1 MTGCLPEGL
10 SAPER
15 EAVSRYFEGDA
26 QLFIA
31 FRASCLTQF
40 RQDFS
45 AAEHALATADRAA
58 LRRIVHSLK
67 SVCLTLGQADLS
79 AQARRL
85 EAEVPMA
92 AWADVEAGW
101 RRLQQG
107 MRAAWA
113 IPD

>member
-10 SAPER
+10 SASEQ

-31 FRASCLTQF
+31 FRDACLTQF
-40 RQDFS
+40 RHDFA

-113 IPD
+113 IAD